1 VTPVARRQPYL
12 DGCVGAVGLCD
23 GAQKPFIY
31 SLKHNETLWQGFRL
45 TVATKLTEQ
54 RLALMPPDLATACR

>member
-1 VTPVARRQPYL
+1 
-12 DGCVGAVGLCD
+12 VGLCD